1 MTTAQAVGAVSR
13 EAAEWYAID
22 WPAINR
28 NVRRLQVRIV
38 QATKASRWGRVRALQ
53 RLLTHSYSGKVL
65 AVRRVRENNGKK
77 TPGVDQEI
85 WDTPE
90 KKTQAV
96 HALKRR
102 GYQSQPLRR
111 VYIPKSDGKTMRP
124 LGIPTMKDRAQQAL
138 YLLALAPVVETTA
151 DKNSYGFR
159 QQRSCAD
166 AMEQCFKALR
176 SANTQWILEGDIK
189 SFFDKISHDWLL
201 AHVPIDQVIL
211 QKWLKS
217 GYMEKHVLHETTDGT
232 PQGGII
238 SPALANCALDGLER
252 LLRKNYPAG
261 KRLKSLGGE
270 KPCVNLVRYA
280 DDFVITSKSKE
291 LLAGEI
297 KPLVE
302 HFLQE
307 RGLELSPKK
316 TVITHVE
323 HGFDFLGQ
331 NVRRYPNGKL
341 LIKPS
346 KKNVKT
352 FLEDIRRTI
361 KAAHGM
367 SAADLID
374 QLNPK
379 IRGWANYHRHVVSKR
394 TFRRVDLM
402 IFSSLWRWARRRH
415 PNKSPRWV
423 KPKYFERRRD
433 RDWSFFG
440 ETCDDEG
447 RSNKVWL
454 YYAKSIPIKRHVK
467 VKGEAN
473 PYDPTDETYFEE
485 REGAH
490 MLETFRGTRTLR
502 YLWYEQRG
510 LCTLCNTKITRITGW
525 RLHYGVPRAM
535 GGSTAASNRVLL
547 HPECM
552 TGFIVSVFPFRN
564 RVSSKEAFEGLELG
578 ERKLS
583 RPVLRGPGG
592 RKVAGLPGIQ
602 LSRPN
607 AKRKREI

>member
-1 MTTAQAVGAVSR
+1 MTTAQAVGAVSC
-13 EAAEWYAID
+13 EAAEWYAIN
-22 WPAINR
+22 WQAIHR

-38 QATKASRWGRVRALQ
+38 QATKESRWGKVRALQ
-53 RLLTHSYSGKVL
+53 RLLTHSHSGKVL
-65 AVRRVRENNGKK
+65 AVRRVTENNGKK

-90 KKTQAV
+90 KKIQAV

-111 VYIPKSDGKTMRP
+111 VYIPKSDGRTMRP

-166 AMEQCFKALR
+166 AIEQCFLALR
-176 SANTQWILEGDIK
+176 STNTQWILEGDIK
-189 SFFDKISHDWLL
+189 SCFDKISHNWLL
-201 AHVPIDQVIL
+201 AHVPMDRVIL

-252 LLRKNYPAG
+252 LLQGKYPAG

-291 LLAGEI
+291 LLEGEI

-302 HFLQE
+302 QFLQE
-307 RGLELSPKK
+307 RGLELSPTK

-341 LIKPS
+341 LTKPS
-346 KKNVKT
+346 KKNVGT
-352 FLEDIRRTI
+352 FLNGIRRTI
-361 KAAHGM
+361 KVAHGV

-394 TFRRVDLM
+394 TFGHVDRN
-402 IFSSLWRWARRRH
+402 IFSSLWQWARRRH
-415 PNKSPRWV
+415 PNKSPRWF
-423 KPKYFERRRD
+423 KPKYFDRRGN

-440 ETCDDEG
+440 ETCNDEG
-447 RSNKVWL
+447 RPTKVWL
-454 YYAKSIPIKRHVK
+454 YYAKSTPIKRHVK

-473 PYDPTDETYFEE
+473 PYDPTYETYFEE

-510 LCTLCNTKITRITGW
+510 LCTQCNTKITRITGW
-525 RLHYGVPRAM
+525 RIHYCVPRVK
-535 GGSTAASNRVLL
+535 GGSTGGKNCVLL
-547 HPECM
+547 HPECHDRVHRQRLS
-552 TGFIVSVFPFRN
+552 VSKPR
-564 RVSSKEAFEGLELG
+564 LL
-578 ERKLS
+578 
-583 RPVLRGPGG
+583 
-592 RKVAGLPGIQ
+592 
-602 LSRPN
+602 
-607 AKRKREI
+607 

>member
-1 MTTAQAVGAVSR
+1 MTTAKTVGAVSR

-22 WPAINR
+22 WRAINR

-65 AVRRVRENNGKK
+65 AVRRVTENNGKK

-90 KKTQAV
+90 KKIQAV

-138 YLLALAPVVETTA
+138 YLLALAPVGETTA

-166 AMEQCFKALR
+166 AIEQCFKALR

-189 SFFDKISHDWLL
+189 SCFDKISHEWLL
-201 AHVPIDQVIL
+201 AHVPMDRVIL

-252 LLRKNYPAG
+252 LLREKFPAG

-280 DDFVITSKSKE
+280 DDFVITGKSRE
-291 LLAGEI
+291 LLEGGV

-302 HFLQE
+302 QFLKE
-307 RGLELSPKK
+307 RGLELSPAK
-316 TVITHVE
+316 TVITHVTN
-323 HGFDFLGQ
+323 GFDFLGQ

-346 KKNVKT
+346 KKNIKT
-352 FLEDIRRTI
+352 FLDGIRRTI
-361 KAAHGM
+361 KAALGM
-367 SAADLID
+367 SAADLIKE
-374 QLNPK
+374 LNPK
-379 IRGWANYHRHVVSKR
+379 IRGWANYHRHAASKR
-394 TFRRVDLM
+394 TFHRVDRA
-402 IFSSLWRWARRRH
+402 IFYCLWQWARRRH
-415 PNKSPRWV
+415 PNKDPRWL
-423 KPKYFERRRD
+423 KRKYFERHRG
-433 RDWSFFG
+433 RDWYFFG
-440 ETCDDEG
+440 ETCDEQG
-447 RSNKVWL
+447 QPQKVRL
-454 YYAKSIPIKRHVK
+454 LLASRIPIQRHIK
-467 VKGEAN
+467 VRSEAN
-473 PYDPTDETYFEE
+473 PSDPAYEPYFE
-485 REGAH
+485 
-490 MLETFRGTRTLR
+490 
-502 YLWYEQRG
+502 
-510 LCTLCNTKITRITGW
+510 
-525 RLHYGVPRAM
+525 
-535 GGSTAASNRVLL
+535 
-547 HPECM
+547 
-552 TGFIVSVFPFRN
+552 
-564 RVSSKEAFEGLELG
+564 
-578 ERKLS
+578 
-583 RPVLRGPGG
+583 
-592 RKVAGLPGIQ
+592 
-602 LSRPN
+602 
-607 AKRKREI
+607 

>member
-22 WPAINR
+22 WQAINR

-38 QATKASRWGRVRALQ
+38 QATKESRWGRVRALQ

-65 AVRRVRENNGKK
+65 AVRRVTENNGNK

-90 KKTQAV
+90 KKTPAV

-166 AMEQCFKALR
+166 AIEQCFKALR

-189 SFFDKISHDWLL
+189 SCFDKISHDWLL
-201 AHVPIDQVIL
+201 THVPIDRVIL

-252 LLRKNYPAG
+252 LLREKYPAE
-261 KRLKSLGGE
+261 KRFKALGGG

-280 DDFVITSKSKE
+280 DDFIITSKSKE
-291 LLAGEI
+291 LLEGEI

-302 HFLQE
+302 QFLQE
-307 RGLELSPKK
+307 RGLELSPTK

-323 HGFDFLGQ
+323 QGFDFLGQ

-346 KKNVKT
+346 KKNVGT
-352 FLEDIRRTI
+352 FLEGIRRII
-361 KAAHGM
+361 KAAHGV

-379 IRGWANYHRHVVSKR
+379 IRGWANYHRHVVSKH
-394 TFRRVDLM
+394 TFGHVDCNL
-402 IFSSLWRWARRRH
+402 FSSLWQWARRRH
-415 PNKSPRWV
+415 PNKSPRWF
-423 KPKYFERRRD
+423 KPKYFDRRGN

-440 ETCDDEG
+440 ETCGDEG
-447 RSNKVWL
+447 RPTKVWL
-454 YYAKSIPIKRHVK
+454 YHAKSTPIKRHVK
-467 VKGEAN
+467 VKSEAN
-473 PYDPTDETYFEE
+473 PYDPTYETYFEE

-510 LCTLCNTKITRITGW
+510 LCTQCNTKITRITGW
-525 RLHYGVPRAM
+525 RLHYCVPRVK
-535 GGSTAASNRVLL
+535 GGSTGAMNCVLL
-547 HPECM
+547 HPECHDRVHRQRLS
-552 TGFIVSVFPFRN
+552 VSKPR
-564 RVSSKEAFEGLELG
+564 LL
-578 ERKLS
+578 
-583 RPVLRGPGG
+583 
-592 RKVAGLPGIQ
+592 
-602 LSRPN
+602 
-607 AKRKREI
+607 

>member
-1 MTTAQAVGAVSR
+1 
-13 EAAEWYAID
+13 
-22 WPAINR
+22 
-28 NVRRLQVRIV
+28 
-38 QATKASRWGRVRALQ
+38 
-53 RLLTHSYSGKVL
+53 
-65 AVRRVRENNGKK
+65 
-77 TPGVDQEI
+77 
-85 WDTPE
+85 
-90 KKTQAV
+90 
-96 HALKRR
+96 
-102 GYQSQPLRR
+102 
-111 VYIPKSDGKTMRP
+111 
-124 LGIPTMKDRAQQAL
+124 
-138 YLLALAPVVETTA
+138 
-151 DKNSYGFR
+151 
-159 QQRSCAD
+159 
-166 AMEQCFKALR
+166 MEQCFKALR

-189 SFFDKISHDWLL
+189 SCFDKISHDWLL
-201 AHVPIDQVIL
+201 AHVPIDRVIL

-252 LLRKNYPAG
+252 LLREKYPAG

-291 LLAGEI
+291 LLEGEI

-352 FLEDIRRTI
+352 FLDGIRRTI
-361 KAAHGM
+361 KAAHGV

-394 TFRRVDLM
+394 TFGRVDHS
-402 IFSSLWRWARRRH
+402 IFSSLWKWARRRH
-415 PNKSPRWV
+415 PNKSPRWF
-423 KPKYFERRRD
+423 KPKYFAQRGN

-447 RSNKVWL
+447 QTNKVWL
-454 YYAKSIPIKRHVK
+454 HYAKSTPIKRHVK

-473 PYDPTDETYFEE
+473 PYDPTYETYFEE

-510 LCTLCNTKITRITGW
+510 LCTLCHTKITRITGW
-525 RLHYGVPRAM
+525 RLHYCVSRVL
-535 GGSTAASNRVLL
+535 GGSAGATNRVLL
-547 HPECM
+547 HPECHD
-552 TGFIVSVFPFRN
+552 
-564 RVSSKEAFEGLELG
+564 RVHRQRLYRFETASPLKRRSKGLSWVKGNLH
-578 ERKLS
+578 
-583 RPVLRGPGG
+583 
-592 RKVAGLPGIQ
+592 AQ
-602 LSRPN
+602 F
-607 AKRKREI
+607 